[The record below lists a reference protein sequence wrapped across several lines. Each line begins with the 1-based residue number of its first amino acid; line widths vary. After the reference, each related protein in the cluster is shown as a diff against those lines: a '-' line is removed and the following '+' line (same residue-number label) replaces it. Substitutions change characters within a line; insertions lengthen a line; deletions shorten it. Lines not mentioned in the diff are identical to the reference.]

1 MLGKVQLRSVFVN
14 PEYSH
19 GLPSRSCLLPATPL
33 FREVIAAVAGSAGHP
48 TVSRRI
54 RLLMDLLLEELTE
67 EFATPLHLPTP
78 RDHRLARICMHIQ
91 EHLDD
96 MKTLQEWAKELG
108 YDQRTLHRLFMQE
121 QIGRAH
127 V

>member
-1 MLGKVQLRSVFVN
+1 MRISDWSSDVCSSDLLWLAPNVRHRVRMLGKVQLRSVFVN

-67 EFATPLHLPTP
+67 EFATPLH
-78 RDHRLARICMHIQ
+78 
-91 EHLDD
+91 
-96 MKTLQEWAKELG
+96 
-108 YDQRTLHRLFMQE
+108 